1 MVNHY
6 FQKVKSYLLEL
17 DFQITYEDER
27 ECVFVV
33 EKESLGIKNLVIG
46 CADPLLIMEQFI
58 LELPAESAAIY
69 RSLLQ
74 KNRDIIHGAFVLD
87 DSGRRV
93 IFRDTLQM
101 ETLDLCEIE
110 ATFNSLALLLSEYSD
125 QLIQFSKNSKPYDY
139 EPIQTHL

>member
-1 MVNHY
+1 MGNHY
-6 FQKVKSYLLEL
+6 FQKVKGYLLEL
-17 DFQITYEDER
+17 NFQISHEDQQEG
-27 ECVFVV
+27 VFVV

-46 CADPLLIMEQFI
+46 CADPLLIMEQYL
-58 LELPAESAAIY
+58 LELPLQTPEIY

-110 ATFNSLALLLSEYSD
+110 ATFNSLALLLSEYAD
-125 QLIQFSKNSKPYDY
+125 QLISFSKN
-139 EPIQTHL
+139 

>member
-1 MVNHY
+1 MVNNY
-6 FQKVKSYLLEL
+6 FQKVRSYLLEL
-17 DFQITYEDER
+17 DFQIIHEDEQER
-27 ECVFVV
+27 VFVV

-46 CADPLLIMEQFI
+46 CTDPLLIIEQYL
-58 LELPAESAAIY
+58 LELPMQTTEIY

-87 DSGRRV
+87 DTGRRV

-125 QLIQFSKNSKPYDY
+125 QLIQFSKN
-139 EPIQTHL
+139 